1 MPDRVLEVTGI
12 VARGIWARRPAHVEG
27 TLLLEDQA
35 ASLASG
41 SGAAYEIAPYSAFT
55 DATWAGET
63 LTLYRH
69 EETLVITG
77 SRELNRAWG
86 VVVERACIL
95 PEMTRGLRSLGTSRG
110 GNAQLQSRFFGPLLH
125 ARRRLQEPDALEWR
139 VMHFD
144 ARAMS
149 GRLMATIR
157 ELAMERFPESPPDRR
172 ALEAEL
178 GEALEPLADNLEV
191 LAHAAE
197 RIRSGPD
204 GQRFVTWREWTRQL
218 RRVFLEADRA
228 WSSMAETLR
237 QATLK

>member
-12 VARGIWARRPAHVEG
+12 LARGTWALHVTHVEG
-27 TLLLEDQA
+27 TLLLDEHA

-41 SGAAYEIAPYSAFT
+41 SGAAYEIAPYSALT

-69 EETLVITG
+69 DEVLAISG

-110 GNAQLQSRFFGPLLH
+110 GNAELQTRFFGPLLH

-139 VMHFD
+139 VTHFD
-144 ARAMS
+144 ARALS
-149 GRLMATIR
+149 ARLDATIR

-178 GEALEPLADNLEV
+178 SEALEPLAGTLDV
-191 LAHAAE
+191 LAAAAE
-197 RIRSGPD
+197 RIRSDPD
-204 GQRFVTWREWTRQL
+204 GQRFVTWRDWTRQL

-228 WSSMAETLR
+228 WSAMADTLR
-237 QATLK
+237 QAPLK

>member
-1 MPDRVLEVTGI
+1 MPERVLEIPGI
-12 VARGIWARRPAHVEG
+12 IARGTWALRPAHVVG
-27 TLLLEDQA
+27 TLVLEEHA
-35 ASLASG
+35 ATLAEE
-41 SGAAYEIAPYSAFT
+41 SGAPYEIAPYAAFT

-69 EETLVITG
+69 DDILAISG

-110 GNAQLQSRFFGPLLH
+110 GHAQLQTRFFGPLLH

-139 VMHFD
+139 VTHFD
-144 ARAMS
+144 ARALS
-149 GRLMATIR
+149 DRLAATIR

-178 GEALEPLADNLEV
+178 GEALEPLAGNLEA
-191 LAHAAE
+191 LADAAE
-197 RIRSGPD
+197 RIRSDPD
-204 GQRFVTWREWTRQL
+204 GQRFVTWREWTRQM

-228 WSSMAETLR
+228 WASMADSLR
-237 QATLK
+237 QVPEK

>member
-1 MPDRVLEVTGI
+1 MPDRLLEVTGI
-12 VARGIWARRPAHVEG
+12 LARGTWALRPAHVEG
-27 TLLLEDQA
+27 TLLLDEHT
-35 ASLASG
+35 ASLAAG
-41 SGAAYEIAPYSAFT
+41 GVAHEIAPYSAFT
-55 DATWAGET
+55 DATWASET

-69 EETLVITG
+69 DETLSISG

-110 GNAQLQSRFFGPLLH
+110 GNAQLQTRFFGPLLH

-139 VMHFD
+139 VTHFD
-144 ARAMS
+144 ARALT
-149 GRLMATIR
+149 GRLEATIR

-178 GEALEPLADNLEV
+178 SEALEPLAGTLEV
-191 LAHAAE
+191 LAGAAD
-197 RIRSGPD
+197 RIRSDPD

-228 WSSMAETLR
+228 WSSMADTLR
-237 QATLK
+237 QAPPK